1 MVVYVNFNAALLKNH
16 IYDYYSIASFI
27 LSRCECNYSV
37 KKNNNN
43 GTLRSCSNSSCI
55 WYDCN
60 NISNRKLG
68 ICSTARSSYIPL

>member
-60 NISNRKLG
+60 NISNRKLS